1 MTPTLRPLRAPS
13 AVRPRVDRFLLGAV
27 VVSLLLRV
35 PTLWATPSSDEAG
48 FLLVARAW
56 SPTPDSLYGRYWV
69 DRSPVLIALYRWSDA
84 LVADHGPRLLAAALC
99 AVLVVAVHLLAARLA
114 GRTGARVA
122 TVVTVLLLANPALTA
137 FSAKGE
143 VLGTPLVVVAC
154 VLGVWAVERG
164 SARPA
169 LAAGTCAALAVGCKQ
184 SLLGAVVF
192 LAVLFAFALRPR
204 LAAWASV
211 GAALPVVACLAW
223 VAVSA
228 ATLEALWFQVVGFR
242 ADASAVLAASDSH
255 APVARAHELVLL
267 FVLSGMAPLLA
278 LGLTSL
284 RRSPAVLALVAMTV
298 ADLGAVVVGGSY
310 WHAYLVPLVPDVALL
325 AALAARLPLTRF
337 AAGLTAVATLAAYA
351 GFVQT
356 RLVDPGTGPW
366 QVGRAVGEVAA
377 PDDTVLTVYGGA
389 EVVQASG
396 LPSPYEHLWSL
407 PMRTLDPRLDGLRSV
422 LAGPAAPTWV
432 VQVIPSDSWGIDTGG
447 RVRALLVERYQ
458 LVSIACGPMV
468 WQRKD
473 ALRADLPLH
482 CT

>member
-1 MTPTLRPLRAPS
+1 MA
-13 AVRPRVDRFLLGAV
+13 
-27 VVSLLLRV
+27 VSLLLRV

-56 SPTPDSLYGRYWV
+56 SPTADSLYGRYWV
-69 DRSPVLIALYRWSDA
+69 DRPPVLIALYRWSDG
-84 LVADHGPRLLAAALC
+84 LVTDHGPRLLAAGLC
-99 AVLVVAVHLLAARLA
+99 AVLVVAVHRLATRLA
-114 GRTGARVA
+114 GPTGARVA
-122 TVVTVLLLANPALTA
+122 TVVTVLLLANPALSA

-154 VLGVWAVERG
+154 LLGVRAVERG

-169 LAAGTCAALAVGCKQ
+169 LVAGVCAALAVGCKQ
-184 SLLGAVVF
+184 SLLGGVVF
-192 LAVLFAFALRPR
+192 LAVLFALALRPR
-204 LAAWASV
+204 LAAYAAL
-211 GAALPVVACLAW
+211 GAALPALACLAW

-255 APVARAHELVLL
+255 APVERAHELVLL
-267 FVLSGMAPLLA
+267 FVVSGMAPLLV

-337 AAGLTAVATLAAYA
+337 AAALTAVATLAAYA
-351 GFVQT
+351 GFVQG

-377 PDDTVLTVYGGA
+377 PDDSVVTVYGGA

-407 PMRTLDPRLDGLRSV
+407 PLRTLDPQLDELRAV
-422 LAGPAAPTWV
+422 LSGPAAPTWV
-432 VQVIPSDSWGIDTGG
+432 VQVLPSDAWGIDVNG
-447 RVRALLVERYQ
+447 RLRALLVERYH

-468 WQRKD
+468 WLRKD
-473 ALRADLPLH
+473 ALRTKPDLD